1 MPERHGTTYGELL
14 QKLLLDG
21 LLDPQQAVL
30 VKEMLRLGC
39 RETYPLLA
47 HELIRHLVRAGRLL
61 LRDGTV
67 DALGEPLLAG
77 DPRRGHLYRL
87 PALLSSRN
95 PSIPVPLQP
104 SLGPPPRFLDRE
116 IAHLF
121 EDQSRRLF
129 SSVEQSSDLKG
140 MIAGM
145 LDLLRT
151 LLEVPAA
158 LCFTEDLPAPA
169 GIAQGMEM
177 LPGSDLPS
185 TGPAD
190 PSGGSPWLS
199 EQTRR
204 WRTWVAEAAQRHDQ
218 ALYLPDLRLLPP
230 AQRPLADG
238 SALLVPLREHLP
250 PWSVVLSLVTPKRYW
265 FDAERLARLR
275 FFTGHLRRQLTYAVA
290 LQTAVSIDFLTRVHN
305 RAFFEE
311 QLRRALAGGKR
322 KGQSFALLLVDIDD
336 FKQFNSR
343 HGYDAG
349 DRVLQA
355 VADVIKRTLRT
366 TDVIARYGGEEFAV
380 LLAPPVSPEETTMV
394 AERLRLATANLG
406 VRVPDLNGSM
416 ADVGVTISI
425 GGALFP
431 AQGTTRDEIW
441 STANQLVLD
450 AKAGGKN
457 QVRLPW
463 PKAD

>member
-140 MIAGM
+140 
-145 LDLLRT
+145 
-151 LLEVPAA
+151 
-158 LCFTEDLPAPA
+158 
-169 GIAQGMEM
+169 
-177 LPGSDLPS
+177 
-185 TGPAD
+185 
-190 PSGGSPWLS
+190 
-199 EQTRR
+199 
-204 WRTWVAEAAQRHDQ
+204 
-218 ALYLPDLRLLPP
+218 
-230 AQRPLADG
+230 
-238 SALLVPLREHLP
+238 
-250 PWSVVLSLVTPKRYW
+250 
-265 FDAERLARLR
+265 
-275 FFTGHLRRQLTYAVA
+275 
-290 LQTAVSIDFLTRVHN
+290 
-305 RAFFEE
+305 
-311 QLRRALAGGKR
+311 
-322 KGQSFALLLVDIDD
+322 
-336 FKQFNSR
+336 
-343 HGYDAG
+343 
-349 DRVLQA
+349 
-355 VADVIKRTLRT
+355 
-366 TDVIARYGGEEFAV
+366 
-380 LLAPPVSPEETTMV
+380 
-394 AERLRLATANLG
+394 
-406 VRVPDLNGSM
+406 
-416 ADVGVTISI
+416 
-425 GGALFP
+425 
-431 AQGTTRDEIW
+431 
-441 STANQLVLD
+441 
-450 AKAGGKN
+450 
-457 QVRLPW
+457 
-463 PKAD
+463 